1 MKLELTAAEQTRLLR
16 LARDTLSVFLTDNK
30 IPEWQHDEVLTAL
43 ETVNTG
49 AFVTLT
55 QDGQLRG
62 CIGFTESDDPLPAV
76 IQEAAIA
83 AATRDPRFPPVSAT
97 ELSELAIEI
106 SVLTLPE
113 PVPNIAAI
121 KVGRHGLI
129 VEKDWNRGLL
139 LPQVPVEWGWDREE
153 FLAHTCEKAGLP
165 LTAWQDPDTK
175 IYWFEAIVFR
185 EDNR

>member
-1 MKLELTAAEQTRLLR
+1 MELTATEQTRLLR
-16 LARDTLSVFLTDNK
+16 LARETLNAFLTDSK
-30 IPEWQHDEVLTAL
+30 IPEWQHDEILSAL
-43 ETVNTG
+43 NTVKTG

-55 QDGQLRG
+55 HGEQLRG

-83 AATRDPRFPPVSAT
+83 AATRDPRFPSVRAT
-97 ELSELAIEI
+97 ELSALTIEI

-113 PVPNIAAI
+113 PVPDISLI
-121 KVGRHGLI
+121 GVGRHGLI
-129 VEKDWNRGLL
+129 VEREWSRGLL

-153 FLAHTCEKAGLP
+153 FLAHACEKAGLP
-165 LTAWQDPDTK
+165 ITAWQDPDTK
-175 IYWFEAIVFR
+175 IYWFEAIVFH